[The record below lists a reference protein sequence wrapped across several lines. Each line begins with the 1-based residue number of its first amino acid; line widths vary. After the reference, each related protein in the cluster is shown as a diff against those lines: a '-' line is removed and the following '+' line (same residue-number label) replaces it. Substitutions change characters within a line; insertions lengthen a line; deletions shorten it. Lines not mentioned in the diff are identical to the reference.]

1 MFDIGDFTSASEYVG
16 KEHSSLEVITHKVHI
31 ALPAGYFG
39 KIKSAIAIILNNNLQ
54 SYSEVLQGMPV
65 AFNRQNVKLLTPY
78 GKIIADQS
86 CVHIDVETEYV
97 VFKPTITKTL
107 QGVVNKQLKHSNM
120 VGCLVHGVFYASVN
134 LEGSQNPGLG
144 DEILFSVT
152 KMEHDGYGYLALKG
166 KFVRLISENPNKVE
180 VTQKRKPENDS
191 GIDDDHETSSSPSTD
206 LSIPLS
212 QTVPTEDL
220 PEIASQPKK
229 KKKKD
234 KNSDEEK
241 QKKKDKKEKNKAKEL
256 KKIKKEK
263 KKEKKEKK
271 KIMKEKKVK
280 KERLLANNINTSLAN
295 NVNTSFNE
303 IEPWPAAIT
312 QPPDSD
318 TSNNEESK
326 DVCTTTQAIK
336 HVTNTATN
344 QEPSNPPA
352 TDYSSVDE
360 AIESVVA
367 ATDNKIDT
375 ATDYS
380 SVDEAITSVIA
391 STHTNMGYDSNI
403 SSVDAGIKSVI
414 APQENIE
421 TATDYSSVDEAIDF
435 VIAAS
440 QTNTETAENYAV
452 KTERVCNIPA
462 SPISK
467 DQFFTTAT
475 IKDKS
480 FATPSTIGKS
490 PTKKKKKHSKNDKSH
505 TSSAK
510 KEKKKLQESVNL
522 SQPPAPS
529 VTEKL
534 SSSNE
539 AVESVVDNVK
549 KKKLSKKRKLHYPEG
564 EAMLTNSPKKVKLSS
579 ESEAKSEEE
588 IAMAYLKKMGI
599 KVNLEEKVAMKQED
613 APKHKKKKS
622 KKSKKNK

>member
-1 MFDIGDFTSASEYVG
+1 MFDIGDFASASEYVG
-16 KEHSSLEVITHKVHI
+16 KEYSSLEVITHKVHV

-97 VFKPTITKTL
+97 VFKPTVTTTL

-166 KFVRLISENPNKVE
+166 KFIRLISENPNKLE

-212 QTVPTEDL
+212 QAVPSEDI
-220 PEIASQPKK
+220 PEIASQSKR

-234 KNSDEEK
+234 KISDEKK
-241 QKKKDKKEKNKAKEL
+241 QKKKDKKEKKKAKEM

-263 KKEKKEKK
+263 KREKKEKK
-271 KIMKEKKVK
+271 RMRKEKKVK
-280 KERLLANNINTSLAN
+280 KERLSLPNNVNTSLAN

-303 IEPWPAAIT
+303 IEPWPATVA
-312 QPPDSD
+312 QPPHSD
-318 TSNNEESK
+318 TSNTEESK
-326 DVCTTTQAIK
+326 DVCTTTQATK
-336 HVTNTATN
+336 HVTNTTTH
-344 QEPSNPPA
+344 QQPSNPPP

-367 ATDNKIDT
+367 TTDKKIDT

-391 STHTNMGYDSNI
+391 SIHTNMGYDTNMP
-403 SSVDAGIKSVI
+403 SVDAESVI
-414 APQENIE
+414 APKENIE

-440 QTNTETAENYAV
+440 QTNTDTAV
-452 KTERVCNIPA
+452 KTEKVCNIPA

-467 DQFFTTAT
+467 EQCSLTAT

-480 FATPSTIGKS
+480 FATPSTTGKS

-505 TSSAK
+505 TSSAT
-510 KEKKKLQESVNL
+510 KEKKKLQETVNL
-522 SQPPAPS
+522 TQLPAPS
-529 VTEKL
+529 VTGKV

-539 AVESVVDNVK
+539 ADEGVVDKVK
-549 KKKLSKKRKLHYPEG
+549 EKKSSKKRKLHYPEG
-564 EAMLTNSPKKVKLSS
+564 ESMLTNSPKKVKLSS

-599 KVNLEEKVAMKQED
+599 TVNLEEKVAIKLED

-622 KKSKKNK
+622 KKSKKK